1 MATKIGDNS
10 LKANVFKKIRKRIEE
25 KFDCII
31 QKATERRDA
40 LLEQLTE
47 WEREDG
53 PVIESLE
60 ELKSSK
66 QEMEQ
71 LYVALKFE
79 TARKSLKKS
88 IDELTDQIRET
99 DNQVSDLSFVCETND
114 FEWRISQL
122 GVLSKI
128 KGNNI
133 IVRDYSSIQKPL
145 ISFGII
151 GTGGGKFKNPRG
163 ILVDENNS
171 RIFVTDSHNRIQV
184 WSMDGKYISE
194 FGKNILSWPWEIVL
208 HDKILYISD
217 FGAHLI
223 TKWSNDTFSLIAK
236 SKTTQGSAKGQLY
249 NPAGLDVDCGE
260 LFVVEYGNK
269 RVSVFNLDLS
279 FKRIMAVGKL
289 NNSYCLRIR
298 SNTIYIVEVT
308 GIIKLFSKAD
318 QLLRTIDECRTFSNF
333 VFHFN
338 FDSSLNFLITDVDK
352 HTLSIL
358 SPDGELIH
366 YICFTTWGVRE
377 PVGIDVTSKG
387 ILVVGFQTGNSAV
400 VIF

>member
-1 MATKIGDNS
+1 MATKIGDNC
-10 LKANVFKKIRKRIEE
+10 KTNVFKKIRERIEE
-25 KFDCII
+25 KFDLII

-40 LLEQLTE
+40 LLKQLTE

-53 PVIESLE
+53 TVDEGLE

-71 LYVALKFE
+71 FYVTLKSE
-79 TARKSLKKS
+79 AARKSLKKS

-99 DNQVSDLSFVCETND
+99 DNKYSDLSFVCETND

-145 ISFGII
+145 ISFGKM
-151 GTGGGKFKNPRG
+151 GTGEGDFKRPRG

-171 RIFVTDSHNRIQV
+171 RIFVTDNNNRIQV

-208 HDKILYISD
+208 HDKFLYISD
-217 FGAHLI
+217 VVTHLI
-223 TKWSNDTFSLIAK
+223 LKWSNDTFSLIAK

-249 NPAGLDVDCGE
+249 QPAGLDVDCGE
-260 LFVVEYGNK
+260 LFVVEYENK
-269 RVSVFNLDLS
+269 RISVFNLDLC
-279 FKRIMAVGKL
+279 FKRIMAVGML
-289 NNSYCLRIR
+289 NNSFCLRIR
-298 SNTIYIVEVT
+298 SNTIYIVDVT

-318 QLLRTIDECRTFSNF
+318 QLLRTIDKCKNFSR

-366 YICFTTWGVRE
+366 SICFTTWGVRN
-377 PVGIDVTSKG
+377 PVGIDVTSQG
-387 ILVVGFQTGNSAV
+387 NLVASFETENSV
-400 VIF
+400 IVIF